1 MDERDEAAR
10 DTGAPAK
17 PVPIGLIRLRQ
28 HFVEPVVKN
37 VKENAAAGLVAGL
50 GAMLGADDEAPPS
63 DAGAGP
69 SRPLRRKRVA
79 ALGVLAVMAVV
90 FIVGGLLR

>member
-17 PVPIGLIRLRQ
+17 PVPIGLVRLRQ

-69 SRPLRRKRVA
+69 SRRLGRMRWA
-79 ALGVLAVMAVV
+79 ALGLIAVIVVV
-90 FIVGGLLR
+90 FIGGGLLR